1 MNKNK
6 EKEREN
12 KIINDEEDII
22 INEVENNYSKKY
34 RKDYISINIKKTHL
48 ECIFFFIFVL
58 LILFLIVSGLF
69 QKNQQTKKSNIS
81 LANIKYKNYINVA
94 YAFDSKYEYITH
106 VSMKSIMLSQNID
119 TFILFHIL
127 VSSKIKDKEKEVID
141 KVCMQH
147 SNCKISYY
155 YMGERFK
162 EINTVGYITW
172 STAMYY
178 RLRLPDLLPNK
189 KRVLYLDCDTLIY
202 KDLTKLYN
210 YDISDKYFTGM
221 LEPRDLSYLGLNVKN
236 YINTGVML
244 FNLEE
249 LRKNEISKKM
259 EEFLVK
265 HNFKLLFPVN
275 DSINTVCHEKNG
287 YFPPEFVQWGF
298 CNVHL
303 IDKYISDLQI
313 KINKEEVVKA
323 YKDPYIYHLIGYKY
337 KPWNGIPNYFGTVCI
352 DPIIRFYEMAKKT
365 DYYYEIIEEFKIYRE
380 YLINK

>member
-69 QKNQQTKKSNIS
+69 QKKQQTKESNIS

-127 VSSKIKDKEKEVID
+127 VPSKIKDKEKEVID
-141 KVCMQH
+141 KVCIQH
-147 SNCKISYY
+147 NNCKISYY
-155 YMGERFK
+155 YMGERYK

-178 RLRLPDLLPNK
+178 RLRLPDLLPNE

-303 IDKYISDLQI
+303 IDKYINDLQI

-352 DPIIRFYEMAKKT
+352 DPIMRFYEMAKKT